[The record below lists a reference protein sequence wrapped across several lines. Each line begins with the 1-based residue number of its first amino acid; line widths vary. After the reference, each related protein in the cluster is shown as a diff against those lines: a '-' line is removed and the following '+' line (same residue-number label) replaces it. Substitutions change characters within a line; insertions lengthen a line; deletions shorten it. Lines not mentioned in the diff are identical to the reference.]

1 MRGRSR
7 RTATWAVAAIAVATL
22 CLAFDVAT
30 ASAEGIA
37 SPAGASPSP
46 DKDKTTLRVGWNQD
60 ADTMNPFAYY
70 TLQAFRV
77 FSLNYDYLV
86 RYRASDLQPIPGLA
100 TSWSHSADGK
110 TWTFKLR
117 KGVKWQ
123 DGEPLT
129 SRDVVFTFNYVIKN
143 NLSNFSLYTTGIT
156 RVVALGDYA
165 VKFTCEKPKAT
176 MLQMWVPIVPEHIWS
191 KVTPKAA
198 AANFQNPP
206 PVIGTGPFQ
215 VVEWKHGSFVRMK
228 ANPDYWGGK
237 PKVDEV
243 LFEVY
248 TNADTMASDLASG
261 LLQYAAVSPGAFHS
275 LGGDPGKTAALAH
288 QSAFDDF
295 NFNCYSGPSGGHP
308 ALRDPAFRSALAWA
322 IDTKTIAAI
331 AYSGAGIP
339 ATGILPSDYYSKDL
353 DYHWQPTA
361 EEAHDY
367 DPAKANSLLDAAGYR
382 DTNGDGIRDYKG
394 KPIKLRLW
402 TDNTKPE
409 FGTAGKLITGY
420 LRKVGLRITLQSTDV
435 GVISDGIYA
444 TKNGKLYPDY
454 DMFVSGWGGDYDP
467 GFLLSLYTTAQIN
480 GYSATLWSN
489 AEYDRLYNEQDMTLD
504 PAKRLD
510 LVHRMQEIIYRDCP
524 DIPLVYPLGREVYD
538 TGHWTGWVQMPAGT
552 GSVDNPWT
560 YLTVRTTTTDVAT
573 SSGASRGVLVAVLVV
588 VVMLAL
594 VGFWLVRRRRS
605 ARHEVD

>member
-1 MRGRSR
+1 MHGTSR
-7 RTATWAVAAIAVATL
+7 RTALWTVAAVAMAAL
-22 CLAFDVAT
+22 CLTFGVAK
-30 ASAEGIA
+30 ASAESAA
-37 SPAGASPSP
+37 SPASVSPVQ
-46 DKDKTTLRVGWNQD
+46 DKTTLHVGWNQD

-86 RYRASDLQPIPGLA
+86 RYRARDLQPAPGLA

-117 KGVKWQ
+117 QGVKWQ
-123 DGEPLT
+123 DGKPFT

-156 RVVALGDYA
+156 EVVALDDYT
-165 VKFTCEKPKAT
+165 VEFTCEKPKAT
-176 MLQMWVPIVPEHIWS
+176 MLQMWVPIVPEHVWS
-191 KVTPKAA
+191 EVSPKAA
-198 AANFQNPP
+198 SADFQNSP

-215 VVEWKHGSFVRMK
+215 AVEWKHGSFVRMK
-228 ANPDYWGGK
+228 ANPDYWGGG

-261 LLQYAAVSPGAFHS
+261 HLQYAAVSSGAFQA
-275 LGGDPGKTAALAH
+275 LGEDPGKTAALAH
-288 QSAFDDF
+288 QSAFDDL
-295 NFNCYSGPSGGHP
+295 NFNCYSGPSGGHA
-308 ALRDPAFRSALAWA
+308 ALRDAAFRSALAWA
-322 IDTKTIAAI
+322 IDTETIAAI
-331 AYSGAGIP
+331 AYDGAGIP
-339 ATGILPSDYYSKDL
+339 ATGILPSEYYSEDL

-361 EEAHDY
+361 EEAHSY
-367 DPAKANSLLDAAGYR
+367 DPAEANSLLDAAGYR
-382 DTNGDGIRDYKG
+382 DTNGDGVREYKN

-402 TDNTKPE
+402 ADNTKPE
-409 FGTAGKLITGY
+409 FGSAGKLIAGY
-420 LRKVGLRITLQSTDV
+420 LRKVGLQITLQSTDV

-444 TKNGKLYPDY
+444 TKNGELHPDY

-467 GFLLSLYTTAQIN
+467 GFLLSLNTTAQIN

-504 PAKRLD
+504 PAKRLE
-510 LVHRMQEIIYRDCP
+510 LVHQMQAIIYRDSP
-524 DIPLVYPLGREVYD
+524 EIPLVYPLGREVYD
-538 TGHWTGWVQMPAGT
+538 TGNWTGWVQMPAGT

-560 YLTVRTTTTDVAT
+560 YVTVRPATTDAAT
-573 SSGASRGVLVAVLVV
+573 SSGGSPDVLVAVLVV
-588 VVMLAL
+588 VAILAL

-605 ARHEVD
+605 ARREVD